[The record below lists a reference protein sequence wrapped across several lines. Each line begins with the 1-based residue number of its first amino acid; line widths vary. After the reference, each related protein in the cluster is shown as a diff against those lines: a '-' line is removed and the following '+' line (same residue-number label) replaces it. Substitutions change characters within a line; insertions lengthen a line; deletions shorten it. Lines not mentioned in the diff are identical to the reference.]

1 MCPIGYG
8 LQIGRKFKNGS
19 QTQIHSKKAQN
30 MRECGQRCDENIKCL
45 SIEWSESKRM
55 CNLLTAT
62 TTDGP
67 PYSDFRFCSK
77 NCPNGYHFQTGD
89 KIGHQIQS
97 DKAQNIQYR
106 GNGCNEDEK
115 CRSTEWSES
124 RKRCNLITAEVT
136 DGPAYEDYLFCTKSC
151 PNGYRFQLGDK
162 LGLESHIHAYGA
174 KNIRECGETCDA
186 DKDCRSI
193 EWSDSERNCILLRAY
208 STDGPKSKDY
218 LFCSKTEGM
227 NLICNCLLI

>member
-8 LQIGRKFKNGS
+8 FQIGDKLGHQS
-19 QTQIHSKKAQN
+19 QVQSKDAQN
-30 MRECGQRCDENIKCL
+30 MMECGQRCDENIKCL

-67 PYSDFRFCSK
+67 PYSDFIFCSK

-97 DKAQNIQYR
+97 DKAQNIKYR
-106 GNGCNEDEK
+106 GKRCNEDEK

-162 LGLESHIHAYGA
+162 LGHESHIHAFGA
-174 KNIRECGETCDA
+174 KNIRDCSKACDSN
-186 DKDCRSI
+186 KDCRSI

-208 STDGPKSKDY
+208 STDGPNWKDY
-218 LFCSKTEGM
+218 LFC
-227 NLICNCLLI
+227 